1 MSDLKLNGCPICGG
15 LARFEYGDAMDSGKR
30 IVKARCVSGCVEQVI
45 FHCEEEDAAKSWNFR
60 ATSPET
66 RETLDMLLNAV
77 QTVMHAPGLTSAQ
90 QLLCANAV
98 AKALG
103 KSIDEV
109 IAQSL

>member
-1 MSDLKLNGCPICGG
+1 MSEIKLNGCPICGG
-15 LARFEYGDAMDSGKR
+15 LSRFEYGGAMDSGKR
-30 IVKARCVSGCVEQVI
+30 IVKVRCVIGCVEQVI
-45 FHCEEEDAAKSWNFR
+45 FHCEEADAAKSWNFR
-60 ATSPET
+60 TTPHEA

-77 QTVMHAPGLTSAQ
+77 QTAMRAPSLTSAQ